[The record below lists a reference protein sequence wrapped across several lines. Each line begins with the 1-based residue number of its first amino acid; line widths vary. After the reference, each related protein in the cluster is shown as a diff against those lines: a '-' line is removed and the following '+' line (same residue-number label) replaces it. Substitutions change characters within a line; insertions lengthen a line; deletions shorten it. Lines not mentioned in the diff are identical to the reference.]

1 MLYRKTV
8 LFYIMMQIHI
18 HVVSKMQILMYQHVV
33 KGDSVAI
40 GPKLLSMKN
49 YVIEIMT

>member
-8 LFYIMMQIHI
+8 PLFIIMQIHI

-33 KGDSVAI
+33 QGVSMWYRVI
-40 GPKLLSMKN
+40 LSLEAPN
-49 YVIEIMT
+49 YCL